1 MVLLLALVVALQDQ
15 ARAPL
20 QIKEIDFSKMDAL
33 VTHNKEELKK
43 LDATQEKMMAD
54 DESSLLQTGAK
65 PVQWTAADSERTEGL
80 LKASYTNID
89 KVQDDIIKAA
99 NEELEEQKS
108 LPTLAQATHHW
119 DSSKFDDGSGAS
131 SLLQTGEPLEQEYEN
146 AIDFSKLDKLRHKVD
161 GANTEM
167 QHDFADLTVQT
178 QRDEAFAKQQEQ
190 ALPKKAASLSE
201 RAHAFELPAAHYAH
215 PSHVNVKELAH
226 LIEEREAHRK
236 KDEARIQHA
245 AGRLHAVQGKLGLLE
260 KQMAAKAMKAGAS
273 METRSVF
280 QRLRSLLALSKKAGG
295 LVNGVGA
302 PHTNPK
308 EQLEA
313 LEEIKR
319 HLGTIKLQAHKH
331 TEEHIRD
338 MEEHLAT
345 GQNVLQRLHAAPRMS
360 LVQKDAPADVQPVV
374 DETGYAPIEQGL
386 EGLQQRIKGQVAA
399 LKQEEKKET
408 DAQVNTLNAENPAE
422 QYKFAWAQP
431 SAYAEVDSKGNM
443 RTQ

>member
-15 ARAPL
+15 AREP
-20 QIKEIDFSKMDAL
+20 IGKVDFTKYDEL
-33 VTHNKEELKK
+33 VKRNKEDVKD
-43 LDATQEKMMAD
+43 LDAAEEKMNA
-54 DESSLLQTGAK
+54 ESSLLQTGAK
-65 PVQWTAADSERTEGL
+65 PAKWTAADSARTEDL
-80 LKASYTNID
+80 LKNSYTNID

-99 NEELEEQKS
+99 NQELEEQKS

-119 DSSKFDDGSGAS
+119 DASKFDDGSGPS
-131 SLLQTGEPLEQEYEN
+131 SLLQTGEPLETEYAN

-167 QHDFADLTVQT
+167 QHDFRDLTVQT
-178 QRDEAFAKQQEQ
+178 QKDEAFAKQQEQ
-190 ALPKKAASLSE
+190 ALPKKAGSLSE
-201 RAHAFELPAAHYAH
+201 RSHAFEAPHLH
-215 PSHVNVKELAH
+215 PSHKVNVAELAH

-236 KDEARIQHA
+236 QDEARIKHA

-280 QRLRSLLALSKKAGG
+280 QRLRALLALSKKAGG
-295 LVNGVGA
+295 LVGGVGK
-302 PHTNPK
+302 PHSNPK
-308 EQLEA
+308 EQMEA

-331 TEEHIRD
+331 AEEHIRD
-338 MEEHLAT
+338 MEEHLTT
-345 GQNVLQRLHAAPRMS
+345 GQGVLERLHAPRMS
-360 LVQKDAPADVQPVV
+360 LVQNDPAV
-374 DETGYAPIEQGL
+374 DDTGYAPIEQGL

-408 DAQVNTLNAENPAE
+408 DAQVSTLNAENPAE

-431 SAYAEVDSKGNM
+431 SAYAEVDAKGNM
-443 RTQ
+443 RTH

>member
-1 MVLLLALVVALQDQ
+1 MVLLLALVAALQDQ
-15 ARAPL
+15 ALELPGHPV
-20 QIKEIDFSKMDAL
+20 DFTKYEEL
-33 VTHNKEELKK
+33 VKRNKEDVKD
-43 LDATQEKMMAD
+43 LDAAEEKMNAD
-54 DESSLLQTGAK
+54 SSLLQTGSK
-65 PVQWTAADSERTEGL
+65 PAQWTAADSAQTEDL
-80 LKASYTNID
+80 LKNSYANID

-99 NEELEEQKS
+99 NQELEEQKS

-119 DSSKFDDGSGAS
+119 DASKFDDGSGPS
-131 SLLQTGEPLEQEYEN
+131 SLLQTGEPLETEYAN

-167 QHDFADLTVQT
+167 QHDFRDLTVQT
-178 QRDEAFAKQQEQ
+178 QKDEAFAKQQEQ
-190 ALPKKAASLSE
+190 ALPKKAGSLSE
-201 RAHAFELPAAHYAH
+201 RSHALQRESKAPHLH
-215 PSHVNVKELAH
+215 PSRKVNVAELAH

-236 KDEARIQHA
+236 KDESRIQHA

-273 METRSVF
+273 METRSTF
-280 QRLRSLLALSKKAGG
+280 QRLRALLALSKKAGG
-295 LVNGVGA
+295 LVGGVGK

-308 EQLEA
+308 EQMEA

-331 TEEHIRD
+331 AEEHIRD
-338 MEEHLAT
+338 MEEHLNT
-345 GQNVLQRLHAAPRMS
+345 GQGVLERLHAPRMS
-360 LVQKDAPADVQPVV
+360 LVQNEPAV
-374 DETGYAPIEQGL
+374 DDTGYAPIEQGL
-386 EGLQQRIKGQVAA
+386 EGLQQRINGQVAA

-431 SAYAEVDSKGNM
+431 SAYAEVDAKGNM
-443 RTQ
+443 RTH